1 MSFRVLYSC
10 FRADLEVTDRHSVQF
25 RGPAGKVL
33 LTIRG
38 RVQVYEGPTRGFSY
52 GRVAGRVRARVW
64 HDCRQAQGSYGI
76 SGRVEVRSL
85 SEVPMES
92 KFSGLFGGPATV
104 SPCRE
109 VGMQAIGRCVLGI
122 LAMHLSR
129 HTRFQAQ
136 KVGKSQTPR
145 LISEEPEPGRHGTS
159 QNPEGPMNHE
169 SLAP

>member
-109 VGMQAIGRCVLGI
+109 VGMQAIWQMRSRNFGNAFESAHAISGSEGR
-122 LAMHLSR
+122 
-129 HTRFQAQ
+129 
-136 KVGKSQTPR
+136 K
-145 LISEEPEPGRHGTS
+145 EPDS
-159 QNPEGPMNHE
+159 
-169 SLAP
+169 